1 LIALDTNV
9 LIRYLV
15 DDDPKQARAATSL
28 VERALQ
34 RGESIFIS
42 QIVLCELVW
51 VLSYAYDF
59 HRKEIARL
67 IGDLRR
73 AAQVQIEDPDQV
85 ARSLER
91 YTASGGDFADYL
103 IAERAMAR
111 GCSAVA
117 TFDRALHKDS
127 RFVAVS

>member
-9 LIRYLV
+9 LVRYLV
-15 DDDPKQARAATSL
+15 ADNPKQSRAATSV
-28 VERALQ
+28 VERSLEN
-34 RGESIFIS
+34 GESIFIS

-51 VLSYAYDF
+51 VLSYAYEFD
-59 HRKEIARL
+59 RKQIATL

-73 AAQVQIEDPDQV
+73 AAQVEVEDPDQV
-85 ARSLER
+85 ARALER
-91 YTASGGDFADYL
+91 YTASRGDFADYL

-127 RFVAVS
+127 RFVVVS

>member
-1 LIALDTNV
+1 MIALDTNV

-15 DDDPKQARAATSL
+15 ADDPKQARAATSV
-28 VERALQ
+28 VERTLQ
-34 RGESIFIS
+34 NGESIFIS

-59 HRKEIARL
+59 GRKEIAGL

-73 AAQVQIEDPDQV
+73 AAQVEIENPDQV
-85 ARSLER
+85 ARALDR
-91 YTASGGDFADYL
+91 YSASRGDFADYL

-111 GCSAVA
+111 GCSGVA
-117 TFDRALHKDS
+117 TFDRALHRDS
-127 RFVAVS
+127 RFVSVS